1 MRSRS
6 AASILA
12 GQGFGDVRSMEGGID
27 GWKGLVATGGFEH
40 GLWMLKD
47 VRRAVDVL
55 PLALALEEGSRVFY
69 GRVRDIL
76 DDQEAR
82 EVFGALVKAEEE
94 HERKLAEACRTMVA
108 GTGCEIETGPPALEG
123 YMEGGG
129 TIDEAMAWVSAPGR
143 SPLEMLELAMQFESN
158 SLDFY
163 LKIVE
168 REEFTPVKDVL
179 LELIGD
185 EKAHLRRLGLLLE
198 REV

>member
-27 GWKGLVATGGFEH
+27 AWKGLVATGGYEQ
-40 GLWMLKD
+40 GLWMLKT

-76 DDQEAR
+76 DDEEAR
-82 EVFGALVKAEEE
+82 DVFGALVRAEEE
-94 HERKLAEACRTMVA
+94 HERKLAEACRTMVT
-108 GTGCEIETGPPALEG
+108 GSGCELETGPAALGG
-123 YMEGGG
+123 YMEGAV
-129 TIDEAMAWVSAPGR
+129 TIDEALTWVSAAER
-143 SPLEMLELAMQFESN
+143 SPLEILELAMQFESN

-168 REEFTPVKDVL
+168 QEEFTPVRDVL

-198 REV
+198 KQV